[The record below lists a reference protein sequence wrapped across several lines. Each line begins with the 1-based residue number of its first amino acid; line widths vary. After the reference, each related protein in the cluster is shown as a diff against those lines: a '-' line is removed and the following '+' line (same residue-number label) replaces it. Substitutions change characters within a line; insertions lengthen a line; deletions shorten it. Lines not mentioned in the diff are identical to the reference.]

1 MLVTMTAVIDRVPVR
16 SMVGEAMSGTMVMV
30 VRDRDDSVTRPEVPV
45 MVTRVLGLNPVVN
58 TAMSGQVHLNDTDID
73 MLKVTRR
80 QSTKTSRESFKQ
92 LSMTR
97 RKQRRSVRGCDTRY
111 KRLVS

>member
-16 SMVGEAMSGTMVMV
+16 SMVGEAVSGTMVMV
-30 VRDRDDSVTRPEVPV
+30 VRDRDDSVTRSEILAV
-45 MVTRVLGLNPVVN
+45 VTQVLGLSPVGY
-58 TAMSGQVHLNDTDID
+58 TAMAGQVLLNDTDID

-97 RKQRRSVRGCDTRY
+97 RKQRKSVRGCRPKY
-111 KRLVS
+111 IL